1 MLRVLYILFAVA
13 VIGGYAYAAFGGMEL
28 TRPRQAFTPQSP
40 KQQSMRG
47 AHGGSRAFWYGGY
60 RGGK

>member
-1 MLRVLYILFAVA
+1 VVLKAFYALVA
-13 VIGGYAYAAFGGMEL
+13 LLIIAGYAYAGFTGGEL
-28 TRPRQAFTPQSP
+28 RRTEKGYAPAAS
-40 KQQSMRG
+40 RG